1 MAGTGHWILG
11 GIVAATALYALF
23 VASHAHSQGTYLA
36 GLVYAGFSVL
46 FIMGLIRRSYD
57 KLDAGR

>member
-11 GIVAATALYALF
+11 GIVTLTALYALV
-23 VASHAHSQGTYLA
+23 VASHAHSQGVYIA
-36 GLVYAGFSVL
+36 GVLYAGFAVL

-57 KLDAGR
+57 KLDAKH